1 MAINATS
8 LRWMHRENKNL
19 INTANI
25 SSPEDKLNWVF
36 NVFDGDGGGT
46 IDSNEINTM
55 MVGLFEMAGA
65 KVTEEQLAVR
75 IAFLF
80 SASDV
85 CSTKFLHMT
94 SSKIQEACA
103 DVMNQIDSDGDGE
116 VKIIS

>member
-1 MAINATS
+1 M
-8 LRWMHRENKNL
+8 
-19 INTANI
+19 
-25 SSPEDKLNWVF
+25 NWVF

-75 IAFLF
+75 IGFLF

-85 CSTKFLHMT
+85 MFNKVFMT
-94 SSKIQEACA
+94 SSKMQEACA

-116 VKIIS
+116 VRAKIIS